1 MVHVLKE
8 SLTIL
13 NISRS
18 DIAENRNSIN
28 DLFIAFNEL
37 YVDFKNF
44 TRAVKERIFQIE
56 RHVMIN
62 SITEGL
68 SRLVTQAQFYISHL
82 QMQLNMLS
90 LGHLS
95 PSVISPKNLR
105 KLLIGI
111 NSKLPPGIML
121 PSDPITKLWDYYQ
134 ILSCHTVLDNNRIF
148 VVLSV
153 PLIDYNSN
161 FEIFKPFNLPI
172 PINLNLQVDSTK
184 SMLAYSNLEAKA
196 LGVNAKRTEY
206 ILLNDDELNK
216 CIHPIRN
223 FCDIRSPVYRIN
235 LSKFCIVALF
245 RNDVKLIE
253 NNCHNTI
260 KINAILP
267 MAEYLSSGTWI
278 MVTAK
283 PLRMSINCGPN
294 IRAVEKIMKPPIDL
308 LTLEVGCSANND
320 QLTLLPYYQ
329 LESKLNIDE
338 PFARFMKNYNNTY
351 VNMWKHLYDIIPEN
365 QSRPLLKALKGIET
379 LSMDSLVQKLKGDNK
394 MPDLQKRES
403 TFPIWVYIVLTVAIL
418 IIAYGVGTNL
428 KHWLAKTFIRARQN
442 LTKPDEEVVGFTD
455 ETRSVVTANEDEQSK
470 PLSFIKGLRQKS
482 KRKRYTS
489 LSNRTPQHTYIC
501 NKEPEE
507 LSLENRLLRISRMP
521 TLGNIP
527 ESIHEVESEH

>member
-1 MVHVLKE
+1 
-8 SLTIL
+8 
-13 NISRS
+13 
-18 DIAENRNSIN
+18 
-28 DLFIAFNEL
+28 
-37 YVDFKNF
+37 
-44 TRAVKERIFQIE
+44 
-56 RHVMIN
+56 
-62 SITEGL
+62 
-68 SRLVTQAQFYISHL
+68 
-82 QMQLNMLS
+82 MQLNMLS

-172 PINLNLQVDSTK
+172 PINLNPQVDSTK

-278 MVTAK
+278 IVTAK

-294 IRAVEKIMKPPIDL
+294 IQAVEKIMKPPIDL

-338 PFARFMKNYNNTY
+338 PFAKFMKNYNNTY

-365 QSRPLLKALKGIET
+365 QSRPLLQALKGIET
-379 LSMDSLVQKLKGDNK
+379 LSMDSLVQKLNGDNK

-418 IIAYGVGTNL
+418 IIAYWVGTNL
-428 KHWLAKTFIRARQN
+428 KRWLAKTFIRARQT
-442 LTKPDEEVVGFTD
+442 LTKPDEEVAGFTD
-455 ETRSVVTANEDEQSK
+455 ETQSVVTANEDGQSK
-470 PLSFIKGLRQKS
+470 PLSFLKG
-482 KRKRYTS
+482 
-489 LSNRTPQHTYIC
+489 I
-501 NKEPEE
+501 
-507 LSLENRLLRISRMP
+507 
-521 TLGNIP
+521 
-527 ESIHEVESEH
+527 